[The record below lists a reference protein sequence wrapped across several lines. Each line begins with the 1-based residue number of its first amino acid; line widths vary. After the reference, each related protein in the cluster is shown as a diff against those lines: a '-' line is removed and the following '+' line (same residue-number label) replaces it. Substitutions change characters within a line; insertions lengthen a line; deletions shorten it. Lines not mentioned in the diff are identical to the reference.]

1 MKPKR
6 DASRA
11 RGEKTQ
17 NGRNNKKSS
26 VEWTQVPETKDGSRS
41 GGRSPTLG
49 LPIDTINTD
58 IEVITPSAQCLL
70 STKGY

>member
-11 RGEKTQ
+11 RGEKPPLKMAAAA
-17 NGRNNKKSS
+17 GKSS
-26 VEWTQVPETKDGSRS
+26 VEWTQVPKKKAGS
-41 GGRSPTLG
+41 RSPTLG
-49 LPIDTINTD
+49 LLTDTINTD
-58 IEVITPSAQCLL
+58 IEVITPGAQRLA